1 MMKALRRLLPVL
13 LFLFTVTASSAQPDR
28 EIPGDKKV
36 RPYKLLSS
44 GRQIT
49 IRSTKNLKHVLL
61 WTTGGNRIVE
71 HKEINHTNLVL
82 DIPLNQKTFF
92 LMIAMNDGKV
102 YTEKIGIR

>member
-1 MMKALRRLLPVL
+1 M
-13 LFLFTVTASSAQPDR
+13 
-28 EIPGDKKV
+28 PGDKKV
-36 RPYKLLSS
+36 RPYKLLNS

-71 HKEINHTNLVL
+71 HKEINHNNLVV

-92 LMIAMNDGKV
+92 LMIALNDGKV